1 MGHKAIPITAK
12 SSKTTCANM
21 AVGKY
26 MAQLVG
32 DLKGMYGSKKYIDP
46 GKAFKKGTDDAADNI
61 EKFPGKIG
69 NKQPFEV

>member
-1 MGHKAIPITAK
+1 
-12 SSKTTCANM
+12 M

-69 NKQPFEV
+69 NKQPFEF